1 MYVNNDIKYKQADL
15 DYGQQLEKL
24 FGITPKNCT
33 FQVTENCNLKCTYC
47 YQINKTHNNMDFNT
61 AKKYID
67 LLLEGKAPYLLDEN
81 GEYPKGAII
90 EFIGGEPL
98 LQVDLIDQICE
109 YTINRMIDLNHPWLF
124 RCRFSMSS
132 NGTLYFTDKVQKLL
146 KKYPNLI
153 SITITLDGNKQLHD
167 SCRLFAD
174 GTGSYDIVEKA
185 VKHYKKYYNSSLGT
199 KLTISPENIEYLF
212 PAVKNFIDLDFTCI
226 HLNCIFEK
234 GWENKHATIL
244 YNQLKLLADYLLQ
257 NNLFDK
263 VYLSIFE
270 EHSFY
275 KLPDNETNNW
285 CGGSGKML
293 ALDWRG
299 DYYPC
304 IRYMPSSL
312 GPNKKPLIIGNIDRG
327 LGTLP
332 EEQKI
337 IDDLKSITRQSQSTQ
352 ECLDCPINAGCAWCS
367 GYNYQEFGTANHRA
381 TYICCMHKARA
392 LANAYFF
399 NSAYVL
405 YNIPNQFKLNLP
417 EEEALKIIPQE
428 EYNNLKMLEELAG
441 NSERLEYENI
451 EAYLKTKI

>member
-1 MYVNNDIKYKQADL
+1 MFINKISYKKSL
-15 DYGQQLEKL
+15 KDYAQQLEKL
-24 FGITPKNCT
+24 FQISPKNCT
-33 FQVTENCNLKCTYC
+33 FQVTENCNLRCTYC
-47 YQINKTHNNMDFNT
+47 YQINKSLNNMDFNT

-67 LLLEGKAPYLLDEN
+67 LLLEGQAPYLLDDD
-81 GEYPKGAII
+81 GKYPGGAIF

-109 YTINRMIDLNHPWLF
+109 YTLNRMIELNHPWLF
-124 RCRFSMSS
+124 KCRFSMSS
-132 NGTLYFTDKVQKLL
+132 NGTLYFTEKVQKLL
-146 KKYPNLI
+146 HKYPNLI
-153 SITITLDGNKQLHD
+153 SLAITLDGDKKLHD
-167 SCRLFAD
+167 TCRLFAD

-212 PAVKNFIDLDFTCI
+212 PAVKNFIDLGFTSI
-226 HLNCIFEK
+226 NLNCVFEK
-234 GWENKHATIL
+234 GWENTHATIL
-244 YNQLKLLADYLLQ
+244 YNQLKQLADYLLQ
-257 NNLFDK
+257 NDLFDK
-263 VYLSIFE
+263 IYLSIFE
-270 EHSFY
+270 ENSFY
-275 KLPDNETNNW
+275 KLPDTETNNW

-304 IRYMPSSL
+304 IRYMPSSI
-312 GPNKKPLIIGNIDRG
+312 GPDKKPLIIGNIDRG
-327 LGTLP
+327 IGTLP
-332 EEQKI
+332 EEQEI
-337 IDDLKSITRQSQSTQ
+337 IDELKSITRQSQSTQ
-352 ECLDCPINAGCAWCS
+352 ECLDCPISAGCAWCS

-381 TYICCMHKARA
+381 TYICCMHKARS

-417 EEEALKIIPQE
+417 EEEALKIISQE
-428 EYNNLKMLEELAG
+428 EYDNLKMLEELAG
-441 NSERLEYENI
+441 NPERLEYENI